1 MIEVPQEF
9 RPHICVSY
17 PPSNHLIFEEWF
29 AQQEIPQTDRQYL
42 GIFWTSYLVNNG
54 YGEEPIA
61 LQKLQDYVDSLP
73 RYKSY
78 YTIFQF
84 DNGCMVDFKDL
95 DIVTFGMSYRL
106 PEQKPTYVIP
116 LIGQMNE
123 YIPVFNPSPPLD
135 MQEYGTMTI
144 YMPDRKYKANFVGSI
159 THPLRKE
166 LVETL
171 IGENEYY
178 ISTEPHEH
186 SEYNRIMANSIF
198 TFSPVGYGKN
208 SFRHYESIHQ
218 QSIPVVIYEDEVM
231 EPYGIDINEYGIKIH
246 QSEISVIPEILR
258 SYTPYGIEQKRK
270 RMKELYPI
278 LCTYNGVYSQ
288 IIKTL
293 QSE

>member
-1 MIEVPQEF
+1 MIQVPSEF
-9 RPHICVSY
+9 TPHICVSY

-29 AQQEIPQTDRQYL
+29 AQQDIPQTDREYL

-73 RYKSY
+73 RDKRY

-116 LIGQMNE
+116 LIGQMGEAFNIPDKK
-123 YIPVFNPSPPLD
+123 YI
-135 MQEYGTMTI
+135 
-144 YMPDRKYKANFVGSI
+144 ANFVGGI
-159 THPLRKE
+159 THEIRGAVVNSLKDTE
-166 LVETL
+166 
-171 IGENEYY
+171 GYY
-178 ISTEPHEH
+178 ISTASHTPM
-186 SEYNRIMANSIF
+186 EYYQIMANSIF
-198 TFSPVGYGKN
+198 TICPRGYGLP
-208 SFRHYESIHQ
+208 SFRAYEAVHNS
-218 QSIPVVIYEDEVM
+218 SIPVYISDDFM
-231 EPYGIDINEYGIKIH
+231 QPYGIDFNEYGIKINH
-246 QSEISVIPEILR
+246 IACVMIKEIL
-258 SYTPYGIEQKRK
+258 STFTPYAIEQKRK

-278 LCTYNGVYSQ
+278 LCTYEGVFGQ

-293 QSE
+293 QDVSER